1 MARRRKARSAA
12 RGAPTR
18 RAEAQLRDWRL
29 AVALAGVLTVVAV
42 AVSALVNPLFD
53 RAVHW
58 VWMAYL
64 APTVFVLSAISLRR
78 RWI

>member
-1 MARRRKARSAA
+1 MAKRRERRSRT
-12 RGAPTR
+12 RGASV
-18 RAEAQLRDWRL
+18 RATEVQFRDWRL
-29 AVALAGVLTVVAV
+29 AAALAGVLTVVAV
-42 AVSALVNPLFD
+42 VVSALVNPLFD

-58 VWMAYL
+58 DWMAYL